1 LAAIYRWIYTHIAT
15 NTTTNVKLVPGLLHA
30 ITINTHGT
38 TTCQVGIYDNANGSN
53 SAGTMALI
61 DATASGVGQLTYDA
75 QMKNGI
81 TIVTGGTGTPPDIT
95 VTWA

>member
-1 LAAIYRWIYTHIAT
+1 
-15 NTTTNVKLVPGLLHA
+15 
-30 ITINTHGT
+30 
-38 TTCQVGIYDNANGSN
+38 
-53 SAGTMALI
+53 MALI

>member
-1 LAAIYRWIYTHIAT
+1 
-15 NTTTNVKLVPGLLHA
+15 
-30 ITINTHGT
+30 
-38 TTCQVGIYDNANGSN
+38 
-53 SAGTMALI
+53 MALI
-61 DATASGVGQLTYDA
+61 DTTASGIAQLIYDA